1 MNDNLDDFSAFAA
14 WIRAN
19 QELSD
24 SVDSLQAALVTLGVP
39 SILAIQ
45 FGEVMWST
53 VQLAFTCG
61 EQAAVDSIRARLI
74 AAKIEA
80 EGH

>member
-1 MNDNLDDFSAFAA
+1 MNDDLDKFAQFAA
-14 WIRAN
+14 HIRAN

-24 SVDSLQAALVTLGVP
+24 SVDSLQAGLIMLGIP
-39 SILAIQ
+39 SILAIK
-45 FGEVMWST
+45 FGEVMWSV

-61 EQAAVDSIRARLI
+61 EQAAVDSIKERLT

>member
-1 MNDNLDDFSAFAA
+1 MNDDVDDFVAFAA
-14 WIRAN
+14 HIRAN
-19 QELSD
+19 KELSD
-24 SVDSLQAALVTLGVP
+24 SVDSVQAGLIMLGVP

-45 FGEVMWST
+45 FGEVIWSL

-61 EQAAVDSIRARLI
+61 EQAAIDSIKEWLI